1 MPESMLKTL
10 AEDFA
15 TWLTA
20 QGKAKGAHT
29 FDNKP
34 QGFAKEFIDKKGA
47 GVTEDVLKQRL
58 WWWRSV
64 TEADSHKI
72 FPGAGSTED
81 PDAFTLFIEYQQ
93 QSAFYYELRA
103 RIGDRYQWDFGHPW
117 ILCSREQRE
126 YLASLW
132 PTETTPTIWQPSQKG
147 KPGWVEIPAR
157 HINLNANDT
166 GLQRQFVDDLARL
179 RKEHRIPRPGP
190 GKGVL
195 RKPVSFLPIE
205 LLDRRYYLGEKLGD
219 SQRSQV
225 SNERRDYAHAC
236 KAVGIKP

>member
-1 MPESMLKTL
+1 MPEPKLKTL
-10 AEDFA
+10 AEHFA
-15 TWLTA
+15 AWLTA
-20 QGKAKGAHT
+20 QGKAKGAQT

-34 QGFAKEFIDKKGA
+34 KGFTEEFIDKKTA
-47 GVTEDVLKQRL
+47 GITEGVLEQRL
-58 WWWRSV
+58 WWWRSA
-64 TEADSHKI
+64 TEADSHKV
-72 FPGAGSTED
+72 FRGKGGTKD
-81 PDAFTLFIEYQQ
+81 PDAFTLFIEYHQ

-103 RIGDRYQWDFGHPW
+103 RIDDRYHRDFGHPW

-132 PTETTPTIWQPSQKG
+132 PTETTPTIWHPSQKG

-157 HINLNANDT
+157 HINLNANDSV
-166 GLQRQFVDDLARL
+166 LQRQFVDDLARL
-179 RKEHRIPRPGP
+179 RKQHRIARPRA
-190 GKGVL
+190 GKGVR

-205 LLDRRYYLGEKLGD
+205 LLDRHYYLGEKLGD

-225 SNERRDYAHAC
+225 SKELRDYADAC